1 MRTFTDKAITRQLP
15 MKRLSEANKRK
26 MLKQAQQ
33 AETITMSRAE
43 LERMK
48 MQWTMRAFTMTLYFS
63 IMALR
68 DGFGFGKDR
77 LERFT
82 NKFFTHYRAYDA
94 DYVTVEDMQQAIKD
108 ETGFE
113 IK

>member
-1 MRTFTDKAITRQLP
+1 MRTHTEKALKRQLP
-15 MKRLSEANKRK
+15 RTQMNARNKGK
-26 MLKQAQQ
+26 MLQQSKKQNMI
-33 AETITMSRAE
+33 TISELE
-43 LERMK
+43 LERME
-48 MQWTMRAFTMTLYFS
+48 MRWTRRAFTKTLYFS

-68 DGFGFGKDR
+68 DGFGFGKER

-82 NKFFTHYRAYDA
+82 TKFFSHYLAYTD
-94 DYVTVEDMQQAIKD
+94 DYVTLEDMHKAIKD